1 MNDLFKDVTVE
12 DFKDFYSR
20 DFHGMFLPIWNDT
33 TTYYKNDIV
42 FYTLDPDSLQGQFYK
57 ALSENT
63 AMTPP
68 EHSEGQSAVWELVEG
83 LSVYNYIT
91 DKDINKAMWQAYL
104 NGNEDFG
111 ANEEDK
117 ICIFLHLVAFYL
129 VMDLKNASAGLNSS
143 YSGLVAS
150 KSVGSVS
157 ESYNFPQWI
166 VNSPLYSIYS
176 QNGYGMKYL
185 SLIIPYLSTTILF
198 STGRTTFG

>member
-1 MNDLFKDVTVE
+1 MNDLFKEVTVE
-12 DFKDFYSR
+12 DFKDFYAR
-20 DFHGMFLPIWNDT
+20 DFYGMFLPVYSDLI
-33 TTYYKNDIV
+33 TYNKGDIV

-57 ALSENT
+57 ALSTNIGQ
-63 AMTPP
+63 TPP
-68 EHSEGQSAVWELVEG
+68 EHSTGESAVWEIVEG